1 MTSSFDPDDVEKFLP
16 AIAAVARAGLGAA
29 KVGAKAAGKVA
40 SAASGAASKVT
51 EVGAKAASKTAEA
64 AKTAGSNIKETA
76 GKLKEQAATAMES
89 GTPENKKLQQTMMVQ
104 QGLQQR
110 QQAAEQQK
118 RDQQQRASEMARS
131 AASTGSAFAKAWVLL
146 KEEVAGSDQHA
157 STGDSRF
164 WDVMRHYGY
173 YDPHAVNQAFEPY
186 PIQRMTEL
194 SPQVDELIASYGY
207 KPYYFGGRYPM
218 PDLKRRN
225 YESGHLAIYDPEVR
239 TAGFSDT
246 AFTDNWRKL
255 HELGHALGLEDIN
268 AKWGEGRRLGKLG
281 VRTPREMLRAVDWER
296 AAMENQRDLMNEVGL
311 QITPEAQYNKD
322 WNTTIGDAAFRAI
335 TGKFTSPETEG
346 FVPFSEKIPL
356 DIAMRKVRERADE
369 LGLDMDETLRDKR
382 GGARKIASEPMDF
395 AWQLLLKQQ
404 TFNDYFGIKDQWIS
418 LPKEGMDQRPE
429 LYDEVAEAMNIAY
442 APIGGH
448 AKYKNADDLRGE
460 GKHARYDL
468 IDNDEDPYVDAAHV
482 FQETEQGF
490 KSSVL
495 GQDGSRA
502 GRRAVVGHA
511 VEAMNTPG
519 HFMEAS
525 GPMASVLERNQVGV
539 VESPEMIQRVLA
551 DKDIRMH
558 PDGGGVYTRTIGDE
572 EHEKRIFGQP
582 LENAVAV
589 TQPYMEQVYDRQSMT
604 NPFDLFGKSNEF
616 MEDAF
621 DMGYE
626 LVDYDD
632 LHDKQRA
639 IVDFIS
645 YDKHVPSYWTDPAS
659 GEYETEWYA
668 PMFQQDSHH
677 RYPDEAYEQ
686 YHRYLQHYFEAAKD
700 TAALPFEKQSF
711 LMSGTEE
718 ANSHPEHPDNIALAR
733 MAEEFPEWDIEDP
746 HAAFYHRYNEP
757 EPQRGLASRMAS
769 GGFLRSEV
777 LVKERKSPEA
787 MRHKREYDAAYNK
800 RPDQVKYREEL
811 NQERRRR
818 GIMGSHDHMDV
829 SHTQG
834 HRLTLEPEHSNRARH
849 WKDKGTLRVMK
860 SMKEDLAL
868 LRNLMQGPMDEQ
880 DKKIATAMMGML
892 EERHAEDEGDEDDLS
907 RPMFGGGDLF
917 L

>member
-1 MTSSFDPDDVEKFLP
+1 MAEAFDPDDVEKFFP
-16 AIAAVARAGLGAA
+16 AIAAAARGVAA
-29 KVGAKAAGKVA
+29 VGAKAAKKVAQSGAAAAGKVA
-40 SAASGAASKVT
+40 QGGAAAAGKVK
-51 EVGAKAASKTAEA
+51 EGVGAAATKVKEAGTAA
-64 AKTAGSNIKETA
+64 A
-76 GKLKEQAATAMES
+76 GKVNEVADKAKNI
-89 GTPENKKLQQTMMVQ
+89 TPEQKKKLGAAVGVMQQMD
-104 QGLQQR
+104 QR
-110 QQAAEQQK
+110 RMQAEQQK
-118 RDQQQRASEMARS
+118 REQHQRASEMARS
-131 AASTGSAFAKAWVLL
+131 AASTGTGIGKSDEAFEIDYSQPSHLETGTFKPDDMCQLCKERPAQYKTGYSARGRPHSPIQYNLCESCFDSFSHGGNMATYSRFIKGGPMDLAWRLL
-146 KEEVAGSDQHA
+146 KEEVLGSDQHA
-157 STGDSRF
+157 STGDPRF
-164 WDVMRHYGY
+164 WDIMRHYGY

-186 PIQRMTEL
+186 PLQQMSEL
-194 SPQVDELIASYGY
+194 TPHVDELLASYGY
-207 KPYYFGGRYPM
+207 EPYYFGGRYPM
-218 PDLKRRN
+218 PDLNKRN

-239 TAGFSDT
+239 TAGFSDA

-382 GGARKIASEPMDF
+382 GGARKIASEPMDL
-395 AWQLLLKQQ
+395 AWRLLKQQ
-404 TFNDYFGIKDQWIS
+404 TFNDYFGVKDQWIS
-418 LPKEGMDQRPE
+418 LPKEGMDERPE
-429 LYDEVAEAMNIAY
+429 LYGEVAEAMNIAY

-468 IDNDEDPYVDAAHV
+468 IDNDEDPYVDAAHI
-482 FQETEQGF
+482 FQDTEHGF

-495 GQDGSRA
+495 GQDGSRT

-525 GPMASVLERNQVGV
+525 GPMAAVLERNQVGV

-551 DKDIRMH
+551 GKDIRMH

-572 EHEKRIFGQP
+572 EHDKRIFGQP
-582 LENAVAV
+582 LESAVAV
-589 TQPYMEQVYDRQSMT
+589 TQPYMEQVYDQQSMT
-604 NPFDLFGKSNEF
+604 NPFDLFGKS
-616 MEDAF
+616 
-621 DMGYE
+621 
-626 LVDYDD
+626 
-632 LHDKQRA
+632 
-639 IVDFIS
+639 
-645 YDKHVPSYWTDPAS
+645 
-659 GEYETEWYA
+659 
-668 PMFQQDSHH
+668 
-677 RYPDEAYEQ
+677 
-686 YHRYLQHYFEAAKD
+686 
-700 TAALPFEKQSF
+700 
-711 LMSGTEE
+711 
-718 ANSHPEHPDNIALAR
+718 
-733 MAEEFPEWDIEDP
+733 
-746 HAAFYHRYNEP
+746 
-757 EPQRGLASRMAS
+757 
-769 GGFLRSEV
+769 EV
-777 LVKERKSPEA
+777 LVKERKTPEA

-811 NQERRRR
+811 NRERRRR

-834 HRLTLEPEHSNRARH
+834 GKLTLEPEHSNRARH
-849 WKDKGTLRVMK
+849 FREKGTLRVMK
-860 SMKEDLAL
+860 SMRDDLEL

-880 DKKIATAMMGML
+880 DKKIATAMVGML
-892 EERHAEDEGDEDDLS
+892 EERHGDDEEEEDELL

-917 L
+917 V

>member
-1 MTSSFDPDDVEKFLP
+1 MAETFDPDDVEKFFP
-16 AIAAVARAGLGAA
+16 AIAAAARGLGGAAAQAAKKVAEGGAAVAGKVKEGAGAAATKVKEAGTAVAGKVEQVADKAKNMTPEQKKKLGAA
-29 KVGAKAAGKVA
+29 AGVK
-40 SAASGAASKVT
+40 
-51 EVGAKAASKTAEA
+51 
-64 AKTAGSNIKETA
+64 
-76 GKLKEQAATAMES
+76 
-89 GTPENKKLQQTMMVQ
+89 QQMD
-104 QGLQQR
+104 QR
-110 QQAAEQQK
+110 QMQAEQQK
-118 RDQQQRASEMARS
+118 REQHQRASEMARS
-131 AASTGSAFAKAWVLL
+131 AASTGTGIGKSEDAFEIDFSQPSHLETGTFRPDDVCQLCKERPAQYKTGYSARGRPHSPVLYNL
-146 KEEVAGSDQHA
+146 CETCFDSFSHGGRM
-157 STGDSRF
+157 STYSRF
-164 WDVMRHYGY
+164 IKGEAM
-173 YDPHAVNQAFEPY
+173 
-186 PIQRMTEL
+186 
-194 SPQVDELIASYGY
+194 
-207 KPYYFGGRYPM
+207 
-218 PDLKRRN
+218 
-225 YESGHLAIYDPEVR
+225 GH
-239 TAGFSDT
+239 
-246 AFTDNWRKL
+246 
-255 HELGHALGLEDIN
+255 
-268 AKWGEGRRLGKLG
+268 
-281 VRTPREMLRAVDWER
+281 
-296 AAMENQRDLMNEVGL
+296 
-311 QITPEAQYNKD
+311 
-322 WNTTIGDAAFRAI
+322 
-335 TGKFTSPETEG
+335 
-346 FVPFSEKIPL
+346 
-356 DIAMRKVRERADE
+356 
-369 LGLDMDETLRDKR
+369 
-382 GGARKIASEPMDF
+382 
-395 AWQLLLKQQ
+395 AWQLFKQQ
-404 TFNDYFGIKDQWIS
+404 TFNDYFGVKDQWIS
-418 LPKEGMDQRPE
+418 LPKEGMDERPE
-429 LYDEVAEAMNIAY
+429 LYGEVADAMNVAY

-495 GQDGSRA
+495 GQDGSRS

-511 VEAMNTPG
+511 VDAMTTPG

-525 GPMASVLERNQVGV
+525 GPMAAVLERNQVGV

-551 DKDIRMH
+551 GKDIRMH
-558 PDGGGVYTRTIGDE
+558 PDGGGVYTRTIGGE

-659 GEYETEWYA
+659 GEYETEYYSA
-668 PMFQQDSHH
+668 MFRPDKQHL
-677 RYPDEAYEQ
+677 YPDEAFDQ

-700 TAALPFEKQSF
+700 TAALPFDMQSF

-733 MAEEFPEWDIEDP
+733 MAEEFPEWDVEDP
-746 HAAFYHRYNEP
+746 HAAFYRRYNAP

-811 NQERRRR
+811 NRERRRR

-834 HRLTLEPEHSNRARH
+834 GKLTLEPEHSNRARH
-849 WKDKGTLRVMK
+849 FKEKGTLRVMK
-860 SMKEDLAL
+860 SMKDDLEL

-880 DKKIATAMMGML
+880 DKKIATAMVGML
-892 EERHAEDEGDEDDLS
+892 EERHGDEEEENELL

-917 L
+917 V